1 MAYYPNNFYQNYQYG
16 GYPQMSQISQSP
28 MVNSL
33 QGKVVDGVEIVK
45 ATDVP
50 FGSFGIFPKGD
61 FGEIYLKTWNNN
73 GTTSITI
80 YKPIIEEETK
90 KENKK
95 PNKKKKKI
103 NNIENQLTD
112 LLNKISISPSIA
124 AVSTEQPIKKEV
136 NPNVRKF

>member
-16 GYPQMSQISQSP
+16 GYPQMSQMSQSP
-28 MVNSL
+28 MVSNL
-33 QGKVVDGVEIVK
+33 QGKVVDGIEIVK

-50 FGSFGIFPKGD
+50 FGSFSVFPKGD

-73 GTTSITI
+73 GTTQIIT
-80 YKPIIEEETK
+80 YKPVVEEETK
-90 KENKK
+90 KEE
-95 PNKKKKKI
+95 PNLILEKI

-112 LLNKISISPSIA
+112 LINKVIPSQTMA
-124 AVSTEQPIKKEV
+124 AAPAEQIVKKEV

>member
-1 MAYYPNNFYQNYQYG
+1 MAYYPNNFYQNYQYS
-16 GYPQMSQISQSP
+16 GYPQMSQMPQSP
-28 MVNSL
+28 MVSNL
-33 QGKVVDGVEIVK
+33 QGKVVDGIEIVK

-50 FGSFGIFPKGD
+50 FGSFSVFPKGD

-73 GTTSITI
+73 GTTQIIT

-90 KENKK
+90 KEE
-95 PNKKKKKI
+95 PNLILEKI

-112 LLNKISISPSIA
+112 LINKVVPSQTIA
-124 AVSTEQPIKKEV
+124 AASAEQIVKKEV

>member
-16 GYPQMSQISQSP
+16 GYPQMSQMPQSP
-28 MVNSL
+28 MVSNL
-33 QGKVVDGVEIVK
+33 QGKVVDEIEIVK

-50 FGSFGIFPKGD
+50 FGSFSVFPKGD

-73 GTTSITI
+73 GTTQIIT
-80 YKPIIEEETK
+80 YKPVVEEETK
-90 KENKK
+90 KEE
-95 PNKKKKKI
+95 PNLILEKI

-112 LLNKISISPSIA
+112 LINKVIPSQTIA
-124 AVSTEQPIKKEV
+124 AASAEQIVKKEV

>member
-16 GYPQMSQISQSP
+16 GYPQMSQMSQSP
-28 MVNSL
+28 MVSNL
-33 QGKVVDGVEIVK
+33 QGKVVDGIEIVK

-50 FGSFGIFPKGD
+50 FGSFSVFPKGD

-73 GTTSITI
+73 GTTQIIT
-80 YKPIIEEETK
+80 YKPVVEEEIK
-90 KENKK
+90 KEE
-95 PNKKKKKI
+95 PNLILEKI

-112 LLNKISISPSIA
+112 LINKVAPSQTIA
-124 AVSTEQPIKKEV
+124 AAPAEQVVKKEV